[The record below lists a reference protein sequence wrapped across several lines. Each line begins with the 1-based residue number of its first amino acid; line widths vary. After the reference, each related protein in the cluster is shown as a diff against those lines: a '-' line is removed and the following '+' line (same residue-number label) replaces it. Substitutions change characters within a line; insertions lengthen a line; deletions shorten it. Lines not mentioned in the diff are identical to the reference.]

1 MNCMNTQQNIE
12 ERLWEFIDGHSSLE
26 EKTVIERLL
35 QTDTE
40 WKAKYSELLE
50 VNEMLQ
56 SSELE
61 APSMRFT
68 KNVMEEIA
76 KMHIAPAT
84 KSYINKR
91 IIWGIGL
98 FFMTMLVAILV
109 YGFSQMDWSTGESSA
124 ITDKLSK
131 IDYTK
136 FFNNTWV
143 NAFMMINVLLGLVLL
158 DNYFSNKRKQFR
170 KEA

>member
-1 MNCMNTQQNIE
+1 MNTQRNIE

>member
-1 MNCMNTQQNIE
+1 MNCMNTQRNIE

-98 FFMTMLVAILV
+98 FFMTMLVAILI

-124 ITDKLSK
+124 ITDKISK

>member
-1 MNCMNTQQNIE
+1 MNCMNTQRNIE
-12 ERLWEFIDGHSSLE
+12 ERLWEFIDGHSSVE

-35 QTDTE
+35 QTDAE

-124 ITDKLSK
+124 IADKLSK
-131 IDYTK
+131 IDYSK

>member
-1 MNCMNTQQNIE
+1 MRIGKQNT
-12 ERLWEFIDGHSSLE
+12 
-26 EKTVIERLL
+26 
-35 QTDTE
+35 
-40 WKAKYSELLE
+40 A
-50 VNEMLQ
+50 
-56 SSELE
+56 
-61 APSMRFT
+61 
-68 KNVMEEIA
+68 
-76 KMHIAPAT
+76 
-84 KSYINKR
+84 

-124 ITDKLSK
+124 IADKLSK
-131 IDYTK
+131 IDYSK